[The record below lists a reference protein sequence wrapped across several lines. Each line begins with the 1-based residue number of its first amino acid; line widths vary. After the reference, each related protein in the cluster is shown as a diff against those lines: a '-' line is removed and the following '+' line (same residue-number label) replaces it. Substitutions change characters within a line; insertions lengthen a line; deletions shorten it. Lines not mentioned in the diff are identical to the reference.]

1 MNKKIKKHRNF
12 TFAVIVK
19 QDPKRI
25 STKVRKSEKGKSRK
39 LRPRKKAATQDEY

>member
-25 STKVRKSEKGKSRK
+25 STKIRKSEKGKGRK
-39 LRPRKKAATQDEY
+39 TRPRKKKFENDEN